1 MPPALAAR
9 KRKATE
15 KSQNNDSDSDTIVV
29 APTRN
34 GDTSAAKPARSPL
47 KEVTSNKRQRV
58 LDRVVIPV
66 HDGVMSDAAVTPHSQ
81 SPASIEI
88 ETEAG
93 AERVASTKPASKSA
107 RAKKED
113 KSGLIQG
120 SLSVMWASSAPKS
133 SPATSSA
140 VARTP
145 VSQPKPQVSSRSFG
159 TKAAL
164 VERTELKKPAAKKA
178 ADERPRRSTAPVTFV
193 SSPALEASSGEDDE
207 DEPVRSATR
216 ARSGAKAQRR
226 NNNDDDDDFG
236 EKEQSSSAEEE
247 EELEEEQSDVE
258 MSDAVS
264 DASASDEGLKVAKGK
279 KGKAPKAQ
287 KPSKKPDA
295 KEKLLESN
303 TNDEMKKMNRKG
315 SDKGLNANLP
325 PLSETADIFADIT
338 RRALELG
345 LGAATKNL
353 AGKPLRVATM
363 CSGTESPILA
373 MQMVHNVL
381 KEMGL
386 ETIEVEHVF
395 SAEIVPYKQ
404 AYIERN
410 FAPPIIFRD
419 ITEFIAAFET
429 ESPMAT
435 TAYGARVPIPP
446 ADIVFAGTSCVDY
459 SKQNTKKKGMD
470 DEGES
475 GETWYG
481 ALAYCKAVRP
491 KIVIFENVQSA
502 PWDKQ
507 LMQYRELG
515 YDCEGVCVDS
525 KDYYIP
531 HTRQRGYMV
540 CFDVSGL
547 KDRSVGLGKR
557 WQDLMEQF
565 KRPASSAVSA
575 FLMPSDQVVLR
586 NMGEEASL
594 REVNWAKCEL
604 RHMRFRQ
611 EERLGNGRPITQ
623 WQESGH
629 MSVPETGVRSWYL
642 KQVERVKDTIE
653 ALVLMYGRKFAYD
666 PRYKT
671 IIWDVSQNIDRINP
685 GSPGVIGCILPSGI
699 YLVSDANRIL
709 TAEETLRL
717 QGLPLEFI
725 SFTTETQAEL
735 LNFAG
740 NAMTSTVVG
749 SAILAALILGHDI
762 LASVDRSSTIL
773 EAPLVDEEQRI
784 AAIEKPSATTSES
797 FTYRSEAID
806 VDLNDVLKSAESAAR
821 KCHCEGAS
829 GLCEKP
835 IQKCADCEHT
845 ACITCG
851 GNPPHNYHQ
860 TLSGTR
866 REPTSFAVQLKSR
879 LPLQLRFTGALSV
892 PNTAVGIDPSNL
904 KRYTKVVHDL
914 HDSVYSLHSVRRTQ
928 CWIASYLAPNARLDL
943 IIEGGHAEW
952 RLFATPEKEL
962 ASNDWLRRTLQQF
975 PVAKATVTDSLLP
988 TEWQVRL
995 PVERALGL
1003 EVCGT
1008 AIDIPTW
1015 WARLGLPDHL
1025 QDTQKQY
1032 LDIKIT
1038 AKDATDLERSLSGR
1052 YRYLPKCGQASDSLY
1067 RKVEEGRSSNEKPT
1081 FLFLDPTRTGDPN
1094 EDVFV
1099 FSHDTAHLSYDEVRA
1114 IDAYIK
1120 APWRPW
1126 PTKGKPIKP
1135 KVMVH
1140 ADWIHSK
1147 NLGLVSE
1154 VMDLVMQRSVLDSSA
1169 SSVVHCGQAQHVLGC
1184 NVPQQAADLPDQFSQ
1199 VTKDQKFISK
1209 HTWVF
1214 EAMRRQL
1221 DLGDWRVVD
1230 NQAILQD
1237 CVSCAPAKPLLR
1249 WRIDVDKLQ
1258 GYEDPVTAANYER
1271 AIKAR
1276 MDSLVVTAASSS
1288 GGYIL
1293 DLGVNIVSLVH
1304 RAAARLPSGSIDVD
1318 AQWRLDTG
1326 NVVSSVMSRPKFKL
1340 MATDGVDPFEDE
1352 LDMSVSLFPNQR
1364 LVLAWMQKQEL
1375 GVTFRAEEA
1384 EEAVIQGLGW
1394 RAEVRVSAPVLVR
1407 GGICADH
1414 PGFGKTITSLALAHA
1429 EFTSSSEGKIRAGLE
1444 GRRDTLSPGLLT
1456 SSATL
1461 IVCPHTLVAQWANEI
1476 LDKLRYTSGVLQISR
1491 LADLNKYTIADF
1503 ENARF
1508 IVVNRNIFSN
1518 DSYID
1523 RIAAFAATSGPASN
1537 TGGRA
1542 FAQWLRHA
1550 IDQIPE
1556 HLRILRGSNGV
1567 SNLKQHINKK
1577 YKQHVEDSYTAAV
1590 PSRRLRG
1597 RDYVPAKDKKDA
1609 GANALKAAAKA
1620 IDTNDVHR
1628 PLFEMF
1634 YFNRLV
1640 VDEFHQA
1647 ESKETTALAALKADK
1662 RWGLSGT
1669 PALDDLFDVSQ
1680 IAALIGM
1687 PLRIGSDAK
1696 GVMQTRNINRMR
1708 ADLTAFERFDAM
1720 RVLPSRSVHD
1730 RLCETHQL
1738 FLDTFVR
1745 QNVMD
1750 FAQLQCRELL
1760 HPTVLD
1766 LDHCALYTELSQHL
1780 NSSEMRIKR
1789 GKKGGKDGKATDR
1802 EERLYQAVKS
1812 ADSGEEALSRFAAF
1826 LDRNVDEFAKAQSG
1840 LDAAIT
1846 IREEET
1852 KDILK
1857 VLRKMVVAAQQKEP
1871 AGFQTWKQSL
1881 VNKDLRDEETLASIN
1896 ELLTSLHIGH
1906 DARSTKIDQTAES
1919 DEGEEEGGDG
1929 LKNIAGSHPLTS
1941 MVIALSK
1948 QLVVSIRSLRYLR
1961 GVQKIQRHATN
1972 KQARLQHCEATG
1984 CQTLLDSDTDIAV
1997 SALCGHSIC
2006 ASCYKDLR
2014 ELHKEECPAPNCSCS
2029 MLSYN
2034 LLWLSKMGDLHQ
2046 ARPSPSGTKLAQV
2059 VEILDI
2065 IRNKKEQAVLFVQ
2078 YAEQLRE
2085 VERAL
2090 QEAGISSVMPCRPND
2105 TSAEGKKAAR
2115 SKSKPADAAVQIERF
2130 QKDRAITVMIL
2141 NASDE
2146 TAAGLNLQNA
2156 NHVIF
2161 VSPLMRDSQ
2170 YAYEATMAQAIGRVR
2185 RHGQQRPIHVH
2196 RIVALHTIDV
2206 DILESRER
2214 RTDAVVEV
2222 DGPTVAAP
2230 STALVAPELNGK
2242 PKGERCQL
2250 VKVDEKFSLQPQSW
2264 LCDPE
2269 GTNGE
2274 ARVKG
2279 RSRVSGWEDWS
2290 SQVKFRGAF
2299 QEDDE

>member
-15 KSQNNDSDSDTIVV
+15 RSQNNDSDSDTIVV

-66 HDGVMSDAAVTPHSQ
+66 HNGVLSDAAITPHSQ
-81 SPASIEI
+81 SPASSER

-93 AERVASTKPASKSA
+93 AERVASTKPASKRA

-120 SLSVMWASSAPKS
+120 SLSKMWGSSAPKS

-140 VARTP
+140 VAKTP
-145 VSQPKPQVSSRSFG
+145 VSQPKPQTSSRSF
-159 TKAAL
+159 KAAL
-164 VERTELKKPAAKKA
+164 VERTESKKPAEKE
-178 ADERPRRSTAPVTFV
+178 DVGQRPRRSTAPVTFV
-193 SSPALEASSGEDDE
+193 SSPALEASSGEDDD

-216 ARSGAKAQRR
+216 ARRGAKS
-226 NNNDDDDDFG
+226 NNDDDDFG

-247 EELEEEQSDVE
+247 EELEEEHSDIE

-264 DASASDEGLKVAKGK
+264 DVSASDEELKVAKGK
-279 KGKAPKAQ
+279 KGNASKAQ
-287 KPSKKPDA
+287 KLSKKPDA
-295 KEKLLESN
+295 KEKSLDLE
-303 TNDEMKKMNRKG
+303 TALEMKKMNRKG
-315 SDKGLNANLP
+315 ADKGLDANLP
-325 PLSETADIFADIT
+325 PLSETADIFADMT

-345 LGAATKNL
+345 LEAATKNL
-353 AGKPLRVATM
+353 AGKPLRVGTM

-386 ETIEVEHVF
+386 ETIQVEHVF

-459 SKQNTKKKGMD
+459 SKQNAKKKGMD

-547 KDRSVGLGKR
+547 KDRSVNLGKR
-557 WQDLMEQF
+557 WQDLMEKF

-575 FLMPSDQVVLR
+575 FLMSIDQVVMR
-586 NMGEEASL
+586 NMGEDASL

-611 EERLGNGRPITQ
+611 EERLGNGRPITH

-629 MSVPETGVRSWYL
+629 MSVPETGVRPWYL

-653 ALVLMYGRKFAYD
+653 ALVLLYGRKFAYD

-671 IIWDVSQNIDRINP
+671 CIWDVSQNIDRING
-685 GSPGVIGCILPSGI
+685 GSVGITGCILPTGI

-749 SAILAALILGHDI
+749 SAILAALILRHDI
-762 LASVDRSSTIL
+762 LASIDRSSTTR
-773 EAPLVDEEQRI
+773 EAPPVDEEQRI
-784 AAIEKPSATTSES
+784 AAIEKSSATTSES
-797 FTYRSEAID
+797 FTYRSEATD
-806 VDLNDVLKSAESAAR
+806 VDLDDMLGSAESAAR
-821 KCHCEGAS
+821 KCYCEGGS
-829 GLCEKP
+829 GLCGKA
-835 IQKCADCEHT
+835 IQKCADCDHT

-860 TLSGTR
+860 ISSGIR

-892 PNTAVGIDPSNL
+892 PNTAVGIDLSNL
-904 KRYTKVVHDL
+904 KRYIKVVHDL

-928 CWIASYLAPNARLDL
+928 CWTASYLAPNARLDL
-943 IIEGGHAEW
+943 VIEGGSAEW

-962 ASNDWLRRTLQQF
+962 ASNDWLRCTLQQS

-988 TEWQVRL
+988 MEWQIRL

-1003 EVCGT
+1003 EVCGSGP
-1008 AIDIPTW
+1008 DVPTW

-1038 AKDATDLERSLSGR
+1038 AKEATDLERSLSGR

-1067 RKVEEGRSSNEKPT
+1067 RKVVEGHSPNEKSS

-1099 FSHDTAHLSYDEVRA
+1099 FSHDTANLSYDEVRA

-1140 ADWIHSK
+1140 ADWVRSQ

-1169 SSVVHCGQAQHVLGC
+1169 SSVVHCSQAQHVLAC
-1184 NVPQQAADLPDQFSQ
+1184 NVPQRAADLPDEVSL
-1199 VTKDQKFISK
+1199 VTKDHKFISK
-1209 HTWVF
+1209 HIWVF

-1221 DLGDWRVVD
+1221 DLGDWRAVN

-1237 CVSCAPAKPLLR
+1237 CVLCAPAKPLLR

-1258 GYEDPVTAANYER
+1258 GYEDPVTAAHYER
-1271 AIKAR
+1271 AIKSR
-1276 MDSLVVTAASSS
+1276 TESLVVTATSS
-1288 GGYIL
+1288 GGEYIL

-1340 MATDGVDPFEDE
+1340 MATDGVDPFEGQ

-1384 EEAVIQGLGW
+1384 EEAVIQSLGW

-1407 GGICADH
+1407 GGVCADH

-1429 EFTSSSEGKIRAGLE
+1429 EFTSSSEAKIRAGLE
-1444 GRRDTLSPGLLT
+1444 GRRDTVSPGLLI

-1476 LDKLRYTSGVLQISR
+1476 RDKLRYTSGVIQISR
-1491 LADLNKYTIADF
+1491 LADLNKYKISDF

-1556 HLRILRGSNGV
+1556 HLRILRASNGL
-1567 SNLKQHINKK
+1567 SNLKQHINEK

-1597 RDYVPAKDKKDA
+1597 RDYVPAKDKKDG
-1609 GANALKAAAKA
+1609 GANALKAATKA
-1620 IDTNDVHR
+1620 IDTTDVHR

-1687 PLRIGSDAK
+1687 PLRVGSDAK

-1720 RVLPSRSVHD
+1720 RVLPSNSVHD

-1760 HPTVLD
+1760 HPTMLD

-1802 EERLYQAVKS
+1802 EERLCHAVKS
-1812 ADSGEEALSRFAAF
+1812 ADSGEEALSKFAAF

-1857 VLRKMVVAAQQKEP
+1857 GLRKAVVAAQQKEP
-1871 AGFQTWKQSL
+1871 AGLQTWKQSL

-1896 ELLTSLHIGH
+1896 ELLTSLRIGH
-1906 DARSTKIDQTAES
+1906 DVRSTKVEQTAES
-1919 DEGEEEGGDG
+1919 DEEEGEGGDG
-1929 LKNIAGSHPLTS
+1929 SKKKGHPLTS

-1961 GVQKIQRHATN
+1961 SVQKIQRHATN
-1972 KQARLQHCEATG
+1972 EQARLQRCEATE
-1984 CQTLLDSDTDIAV
+1984 CQSLLDTDSDIAV

-2006 ASCYKDLR
+2006 DSCYKDLR
-2014 ELHKEECPAPNCSCS
+2014 EMHKEQCPAPNCSCS

-2046 ARPSPSGTKLAQV
+2046 TRPSPSGTKLAQV
-2059 VEILDI
+2059 AEILDG
-2065 IRNKKEQAVLFVQ
+2065 IRNEGEQAVLFVQ

-2090 QEAGISSVMPCRPND
+2090 QGAGISSVMPCRPND
-2105 TSAEGKKAAR
+2105 TPAEGKKAAR
-2115 SKSKPADAAVQIERF
+2115 PKGKPVDVAVQIERF

-2269 GTNGE
+2269 GKNGE